1 MLIAQILAGKSPDVV
16 TTRPDATIAEVA
28 KLLKA
33 KRIGAVV
40 VTDADGGL
48 CGIISERDLAR
59 GLADHGANLLSMRVG
74 DLMTR
79 EVSTCSP
86 GRRHRPADAAD
97 DRRALS
103 SPAGRGGRQDDRHHQ
118 HRRRGQASLAGA
130 GARGSH
136 ASRLHLRRRLRSRR
150 FGHSRPEAL
159 LPRRKMPATGRPHR
173 PLVSPSGCATEPASP

>member
-59 GLADHGANLLSMRVG
+59 GLADHGAGLLTLRVG

-86 GRRHRPADAAD
+86 DDGIDQLMQQMTEGRFRHLPVVADGKMIGIISIGDVVKHRLQELEQEAHMLHD
-97 DRRALS
+97 YIS
-103 SPAGRGGRQDDRHHQ
+103 GG
-118 HRRRGQASLAGA
+118 A
-130 GARGSH
+130 
-136 ASRLHLRRRLRSRR
+136 
-150 FGHSRPEAL
+150 
-159 LPRRKMPATGRPHR
+159 
-173 PLVSPSGCATEPASP
+173 

>member
-59 GLADHGANLLSMRVG
+59 GLADHGADLLTLRVG

-86 GRRHRPADAAD
+86 DDGIDQLMQQMTERRFRHLPVIEDGRMIGIISIGDVVKHRLQELEAE
-97 DRRALS
+97 
-103 SPAGRGGRQDDRHHQ
+103 
-118 HRRRGQASLAGA
+118 ASLLHDYIAG
-130 GARGSH
+130 GA
-136 ASRLHLRRRLRSRR
+136 
-150 FGHSRPEAL
+150 
-159 LPRRKMPATGRPHR
+159 
-173 PLVSPSGCATEPASP
+173 

>member
-40 VTDADGGL
+40 VTDAEGGL

-59 GLADHGANLLSMRVG
+59 GLADHGADLLTLRVG

-86 GRRHRPADAAD
+86 DDGIDQLMHQMTEGRFRHLPVVEDGSMIGIISIGDVVKHRLEELEQEAHMLHDYI
-97 DRRALS
+97 S
-103 SPAGRGGRQDDRHHQ
+103 GG
-118 HRRRGQASLAGA
+118 A
-130 GARGSH
+130 
-136 ASRLHLRRRLRSRR
+136 
-150 FGHSRPEAL
+150 
-159 LPRRKMPATGRPHR
+159 
-173 PLVSPSGCATEPASP
+173 

>member
-1 MLIAQILAGKSPDVV
+1 MLIAQILAGKGRDVV

-40 VTDADGGL
+40 VTDADGGV

-59 GLADHGANLLSMRVG
+59 GLADHGANLLRMRVG

-86 GRRHRPADAAD
+86 DDGIDRLMQQMTEGRFRHLPVVED
-97 DRRALS
+97 
-103 SPAGRGGRQDDRHHQ
+103 GRMIGIISIGDVVKHRLQELEHEAHLLHDYISGG
-118 HRRRGQASLAGA
+118 A
-130 GARGSH
+130 
-136 ASRLHLRRRLRSRR
+136 
-150 FGHSRPEAL
+150 
-159 LPRRKMPATGRPHR
+159 
-173 PLVSPSGCATEPASP
+173 